1 MKTKGADFLIC
12 GGGIVGLTLA
22 RALVQKGYED
32 IVIIEKEET
41 LGKHASGRNSG
52 ILHAGIYYSSDSL
65 KAKSC
70 LRGNFLM
77 RQYCKDRGLPLL
89 ETGKVIVAK
98 DDNEIEILNK
108 LFKLAVKNGAKVELI
123 DEKQLA
129 EIEPYAKTSGTALYS
144 HYTAVVD
151 PKIILKSIYEDIVFS
166 GKVKVLFNTKLY
178 RTKGNNNVLTN
189 NGGIQFKT
197 FINAAGTESDKVAHM
212 FGLGLNYRL
221 IPFKGIYKKLKKEK
235 SYMVRGNIY
244 RVPDMRNPFLGIH
257 FTRDVKGEVYIGPTA
272 IPAFGRENYGLLKGM
287 DKEVIEI
294 LARDIVLFF
303 RNEKFRKVVL
313 SEPKKYFSRFFFEDS
328 CKLVKELEPE
338 DIIRSDK
345 VGIRPQLVDWSK
357 KELVKDYLILK
368 DGRNIHLLNT
378 ISPGFTSSMDFAEFV
393 IQEYIE
399 AS

>member
-1 MKTKGADFLIC
+1 M
-12 GGGIVGLTLA
+12 
-22 RALVQKGYED
+22 RVQKGYED

-108 LFKLAVKNGAKVELI
+108 LFKLAVINGAKVELI

-129 EIEPYAKTSGTALYS
+129 EIEPYAKTYGTALYS
-144 HYTAVVD
+144 PYTAVVD
-151 PKIILKSIYEDIVFS
+151 PKIILKSIYEDIVSS

-178 RTKGNNNVLTN
+178 RTKGNNSVLTN
-189 NGGIQFKT
+189 NGAIQFKT

-212 FGLGLNYRL
+212 FGVGLNYRL
-221 IPFKGIYKKLKKEK
+221 IPFKGIYKKLRKEK

-257 FTRDVKGEVYIGPTA
+257 FTRDVKGEVHIGPTA
-272 IPAFGRENYGLLKGM
+272 IPAFGRENYGLVKGM
-287 DKEVIEI
+287 DKEFLEI

-303 RNEKFRKVVL
+303 RNEKFREVVL
-313 SEPKKYFSRFFFEDS
+313 SEPKKYFTRFFFEDS
-328 CKLVKELEPE
+328 CKLVKGLEPE
-338 DIIRSDK
+338 DIISSDK
-345 VGIRPQLVDWSK
+345 VGIRPQLVDWNK
-357 KELVKDYLILK
+357 KELVMDYLILK
-368 DGRNIHLLNT
+368 DGRSIHLLNT

-393 IQEYIE
+393 IHEYIE